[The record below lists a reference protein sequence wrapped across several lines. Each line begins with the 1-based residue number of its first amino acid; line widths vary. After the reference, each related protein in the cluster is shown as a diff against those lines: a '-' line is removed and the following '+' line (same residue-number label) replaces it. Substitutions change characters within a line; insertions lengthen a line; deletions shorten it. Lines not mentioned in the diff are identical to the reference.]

1 MTVSLFGAI
10 FYSSLYLLK
19 KFSSL
24 NIFEVEKTFKR
35 SPNAIS
41 KIATV
46 LPFSTEATF
55 RANKE
60 DIIMRSVEQIANEN
74 ESNAN
79 NIANTN
85 AMLLLSE
92 VVEGASKAS
101 RIQQRQK
108 SVDEQ

>member
-10 FYSSLYLLK
+10 FYTSLYLLM
-19 KFSSL
+19 KFSNF
-24 NIFEVEKTFKR
+24 NIFESEQTFKR

-46 LPFSTEATF
+46 LPISNEAAF

-60 DIIMRSVEQIANEN
+60 DIIMKTVEQIANEN
-74 ESNAN
+74 EKNVD

-92 VVEGASKAS
+92 VVEEASKAS
-101 RIQQRQK
+101 RIQKKQQ